1 MNPINLLNP
10 ELESRIQF
18 MLYRYRFLLV
28 YMAIGVFSLVL
39 EFVTFRGLEKLGLP
53 SLSANVVGVALG
65 IYFAYFMNVRFNFKV
80 PRAKR
85 NRALVYFVIISSGS
99 FTVNYIF
106 KGQLLLRGWNPEVS
120 RFVVAGVLFYVAYL
134 FHRRFSFSDRKL
146 VGVAIY
152 ANGVED
158 VKGIFEK
165 IGTCPDFIH
174 VDLIDETF
182 GAGKAES
189 PQTYRLETIR
199 AYWPNKK
206 IDAHI
211 MSRTPSKWINDIAPH
226 VDAIIVHIDVDEPID
241 GILENIS
248 KLDRQI
254 GLCVAMRD
262 SLDMIRPSLSHVDML
277 MILSI
282 PEPGRSGQ
290 TFDMNALDWISEVNA
305 WPDRSRIDFC
315 VDGGV
320 NERTVGLLNV
330 EQVVSGSSVLNA
342 PDPKRQIMRLQ
353 TSSNYE
359 RV

>member
-1 MNPINLLNP
+1 MSLINLLNP
-10 ELESRIQF
+10 ELASRIQF
-18 MLYRYRFLLV
+18 RLYCYRFLLV
-28 YMAIGVFSLVL
+28 YIVIGVFSLIL
-39 EFVTFRGLEKLGLP
+39 EFVTFRGLDELGLP
-53 SLSANVVGVALG
+53 SLAANVVGVALG

-85 NRALVYFVIISSGS
+85 NRALGYFVIISGGS
-99 FTVNYIF
+99 FAVNYIF
-106 KGQLLLRGWNPEVS
+106 KGQLLARGWDPEVS
-120 RFVVAGVLFYVAYL
+120 RFIVAGVLFYAAYL

-199 AYWPNKK
+199 AYWPQKK
-206 IDAHI
+206 IHAHI
-211 MSRTPSKWINDIAPH
+211 MSRTPSKWISEIAPH
-226 VDAIIVHIDVDEPID
+226 VDAIIVHADIDEPLD
-241 GILENIS
+241 DALEGIS
-248 KLDRQI
+248 KLNRQA

-262 SLDMIRPSLSHVDML
+262 SLEMIKACRAEVDML

-290 TFDMNALDWISEVNA
+290 AFDMNALNWVAEINDWPQRA
-305 WPDRSRIDFC
+305 HFDFC
-315 VDGGV
+315 VDGGI
-320 NERTVGLLNV
+320 NESIVGLLNV

-342 PDPKRQIMRLQ
+342 DDPKRQIMRLQ